1 MKTVKTIMAGAVAMA
16 LISFG
21 ANAAVGGST
30 HVGNNANHGQGVVNF
45 KGTVIDAPCGIAPE
59 SADQSIDFGQIS
71 KSHLER
77 DGISVKK
84 DLNIKLVNCEP
95 GKNVTVTFSGAN
107 TGTPTELSTAG
118 DTGTAV
124 VISGQDGKLISFGT
138 AGSAQ
143 SLKEGDNMLYYSSW
157 VKKAT
162 NGTVKE
168 GDFTAVA
175 NFNLTYN

>member
-1 MKTVKTIMAGAVAMA
+1 MKMIKTLMPSVVAIA
-16 LISFG
+16 LVSFG
-21 ANAAVGGST
+21 ANAA
-30 HVGNNANHGQGVVNF
+30 NQGQGVVNF

-71 KSHLER
+71 KSHLNA

-95 GKNVTVTFSGAN
+95 GKNVAVTFTGATISGAA
-107 TGTPTELSTAG
+107 TELGTAG
-118 DTGTAV
+118 ETGTAV
-124 VISGQDGKLISFGT
+124 VISGQDGNLVSFGT
-138 AGSAQ
+138 AGAAQ
-143 SLKEGDNMLYYSSW
+143 MLKENDNILHYSSW

-162 NGTVKE
+162 GGTVKE